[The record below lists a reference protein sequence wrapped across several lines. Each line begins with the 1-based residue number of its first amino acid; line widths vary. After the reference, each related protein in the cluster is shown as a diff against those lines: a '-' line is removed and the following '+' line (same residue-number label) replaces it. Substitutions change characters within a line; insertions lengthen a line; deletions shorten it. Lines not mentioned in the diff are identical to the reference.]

1 MDLYFELRRVGEPVD
16 PMPVL
21 SAHHGEVEG

>member
-1 MDLYFELRRVGEPVD
+1 MALYLELRRVGEPVD

-21 SAHHGEVEG
+21 SAHEGEVEG